1 MLYSAKLFKNRNVI
15 SIDMREL
22 KIIEPYKPF
31 LLLEVASTMA
41 EHNINIAS
49 IRSLNLGEIAIISL
63 MLEDQDFNKALKV
76 ASQKWNIVKA
86 DSIVVELH
94 DRPGELAKMVKL
106 LNENNVEIAESNV
119 VDRKN
124 SKTYLMINTTNNS
137 LARRILEREY
147 NVS

>member
-1 MLYSAKLFKNRNVI
+1 
-15 SIDMREL
+15 MREL
-22 KIIEPYKPF
+22 KIIEPYRPF
-31 LLLEVASTMA
+31 LLLEVASMMA

-63 MLEDQDFNKALKV
+63 MLDDQDFQRAMNIAV
-76 ASQKWNIVKA
+76 ERWNVVKA
-86 DSIVVELH
+86 DSIIVELQ

-106 LNENNVEIAESNV
+106 LSSYNIEIRESNV

-124 SKTYLMINTTNNS
+124 TKTYLMINTTNNT
-137 LARRILEREY
+137 LAKRILEKDY